1 MVPPVVMA
9 SMLTSAPGTSSNAT
23 AVPNSGHITG
33 RTDVKASL
41 QQGFSLL
48 ELLVVIVIISILF
61 TFTTLAIRGTSPEE
75 LIQTEA
81 QRLDRLL
88 QLAAEEA
95 ILKGMEY
102 GLEFKSNSYRFL
114 VYAEESWHPLETDKL
129 LRKRTLPENMEIEL
143 MIDAVDVVIEEDDES
158 PEEETD
164 QTNYQASEDE
174 GIDTANEDKEK
185 IKPQVFLLS
194 SGEITPAFSVRITM
208 PGVETSY
215 LVSGTLNGE
224 HWSEVS
230 DL

>member
-1 MVPPVVMA
+1 MA
-9 SMLTSAPGTSSNAT
+9 SMLISAPGTSSKQT
-23 AVPNSGHITG
+23 AALIHGPLSGRI
-33 RTDVKASL
+33 DMKSKA

-88 QLAAEEA
+88 QLASEEA
-95 ILKGMEY
+95 ILRGMEY
-102 GLEFKSNSYRFL
+102 GLEFKTSSYRFL
-114 VYAEESWHPLETDKL
+114 IYTEGSWLPLEADKL
-129 LRKRTLPENMEIEL
+129 LRERLLPQNMEIEL
-143 MIDAVDVVIEEDDES
+143 MIDAVDVVIEESEEE
-158 PEEETD
+158 PEE
-164 QTNYQASEDE
+164 QTLQTS
-174 GIDTANEDKEK
+174 DTEAGENEELEKEQ

-194 SGEITPAFSVRITM
+194 SGEITPAFSVRIFM
-208 PGVETSY
+208 PDVETSY

-224 HWSEVS
+224 HWSEIS